1 MRVQGRLGITRYTL
15 AMKVAVS
22 IPDDLYAEADRVAE
36 QRGVNRSALYTR
48 ALRRLL
54 ADEEGDVVTRM
65 IDATCDDG
73 DPADLAGV
81 ARADLIDSGSWE
93 W

>member
-1 MRVQGRLGITRYTL
+1 VTLGITRYT
-15 AMKVAVS
+15 MPVKVAVS

-36 QRGVNRSALYTR
+36 QRGVNRSALYAR

-54 ADEEGDVVTRM
+54 AEEEGDALTRM

-73 DPADLAGV
+73 DREDLASV
-81 ARADLIDSGSWE
+81 ARADLIDTESWE

>member
-1 MRVQGRLGITRYTL
+1 
-15 AMKVAVS
+15 MKVAVS

-36 QRGVNRSALYTR
+36 QRGVNRSALYSR

-54 ADEEGDVVTRM
+54 ADEEGDALTRM
-65 IDATCDDG
+65 IDASCDDQ
-73 DPADLAGV
+73 DREDLGGV
-81 ARADLIDSGSWE
+81 ARADLIDTESWE

>member
-1 MRVQGRLGITRYTL
+1 
-15 AMKVAVS
+15 MKVAVS
-22 IPDDLYAEADRVAE
+22 IPDDLYAEADRAAE
-36 QRGVNRSALYTR
+36 RRGVNRSALYAR

-54 ADEEGDVVTRM
+54 AEEEGDALARM

-73 DPADLAGV
+73 DHEDLAGLT
-81 ARADLIDSGSWE
+81 RADLIDPGSWA